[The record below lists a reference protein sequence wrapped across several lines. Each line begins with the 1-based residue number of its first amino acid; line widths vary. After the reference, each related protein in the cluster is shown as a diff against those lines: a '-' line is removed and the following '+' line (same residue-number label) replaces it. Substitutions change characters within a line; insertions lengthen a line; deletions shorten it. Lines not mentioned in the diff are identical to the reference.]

1 MMKNKTLKYKIRTV
15 LVCIIILAI
24 VIMLQ
29 PHLFRNTYTVIISS
43 KQIEHK
49 SDKKNL
55 YLIYAQLNDGTVRVF
70 KDTNSLLEFKFNSLD
85 IYGGLRINRKYEI
98 KVYGLRIPFLSSY
111 QNIIEVK
118 AVKPYNEWQ

>member
-1 MMKNKTLKYKIRTV
+1 MKNKTLKYKIRTV

-111 QNIIEVK
+111 QNIVEVK

>member
-111 QNIIEVK
+111 QNIVEVK